1 MTAHKFS
8 CYNYHTKYLILFD
21 NIENKGI
28 CTKLNTDLLK
38 DQIEA
43 YSKNRTKN
51 WIIIICFIV
60 ATFLLILVSLF
71 IGQAKLSPLE
81 TLRAFFNQ
89 GPDKNIR
96 MIWLVRMPRIIAAV
110 VVGFGLAIS
119 GHIMQVNLQN
129 PLASPTSLGVSSA
142 AVFGANLA
150 IVFGAG
156 TVVGNAGNIVNINN
170 PYVVTVVAF
179 VFAVGTMLAILGISK
194 IRNFS
199 PTTVILLGV
208 AATSLFTA
216 LTTLV
221 QYLANDQALSAA
233 VYWSFG
239 DLSRAS
245 YLEIIIMS
253 AVIFASFI
261 VFFILRW
268 KYNAMGSGDD
278 IAKTLGVHVSALRIS
293 SLLLASLITAVCVSF
308 VGTIGFVGIVCP
320 QLLKRFMGS
329 DSRFLLPASGLL
341 GSILLLIS
349 DLIARVIVPGMNLP
363 VAAVTAVIGTPFFVY
378 ILLRRKRA

>member
-1 MTAHKFS
+1 MK
-8 CYNYHTKYLILFD
+8 
-21 NIENKGI
+21 
-28 CTKLNTDLLK
+28 TDLLK

-43 YSKNRTKN
+43 YSKNRLKN
-51 WIIIICFIV
+51 WIIIICFLV
-60 ATFLLILVSLF
+60 AVFLLVIISIFV
-71 IGQAKLSPLE
+71 GQARLSPLE
-81 TLRAFFNQ
+81 SLRAFFRI
-89 GPDKNIR
+89 GPDRNIR
-96 MIWLVRMPRIIAAV
+96 MVWLIRMPRIVAAL

-119 GHIMQVNLQN
+119 GHVMQVNLQN

-142 AVFGANLA
+142 AVFGANIA
-150 IVFGAG
+150 IICGAG
-156 TVVGNAGNIVNINN
+156 FYSGTVGSNLSFYN
-170 PYVVTVVAF
+170 PYTVTVVAF
-179 VFAVGTMLAILGISK
+179 IFAFGTVLAILGISK

-239 DLSRAS
+239 DLGRAS
-245 YLEIIIMS
+245 YLEILIM
-253 AVIFASFI
+253 ACVIFASFI

-278 IAKTLGVHVSALRIS
+278 IAKTLGVHVNALRLV

-308 VGTIGFVGIVCP
+308 VGTIGFIGIVCP

-349 DLIARVIVPGMNLP
+349 DLIARTIVPGMNIP
-363 VAAVTAVIGTPFFVY
+363 VAAVTAIIGTPFFVY